1 MDSEAA
7 AGRAR
12 QGGLS
17 AAGPSAVAGEAEEP
31 RAFKG
36 ALTFLGFPL
45 TNGRPRGR
53 KREGG
58 QSGFL
63 SPPPRCLAHNFPAR
77 RWKGGGG
84 GRRLGALELLRKIGA
99 RPRGL
104 GAHGLSTSALAPS
117 CPNPVRASRADRAL
131 ATQPKTLR
139 EAFRQTRPL
148 ESLRDG

>member
-1 MDSEAA
+1 MTPGVSSDQWEAA
-7 AGRAR
+7 
-12 QGGLS
+12 
-17 AAGPSAVAGEAEEP
+17 
-31 RAFKG
+31 
-36 ALTFLGFPL
+36 
-45 TNGRPRGR
+45 GR

-58 QSGFL
+58 QSVPL
-63 SPPPRCLAHNFPAR
+63 SAPRCLAHNFPAR
-77 RWKGGGG
+77 RWKGAAGVGAQ
-84 GRRLGALELLRKIGA
+84 GALELLRKIGA

-148 ESLRDG
+148 ECLRDGWAEGWTLGSEPVCTEKISPTG